1 MKNVVRHIPLLL
13 LVLACCSEPGTDE
26 SNTTLASEEEA
37 PVKDEAKTLR
47 QFTLAPGQAGLVRI
61 GMTVEELKAAVPVEM
76 LVEKEVNREG
86 QLYTVYEV
94 LNDTYSQETGLV
106 AEPRCDPECRIYR
119 IEVRDRK
126 YQTEGGL
133 GIGSTY
139 GKLRQVHSI
148 TYAGAEEGNF
158 VAVSPE
164 AGLSF
169 LLDQSAF
176 SGEEL
181 RKMKKG
187 NIPDS
192 TLVTGILLFEPSK

>member
-1 MKNVVRHIPLLL
+1 MKSGGYSLLL
-13 LVLACCSEPGTDE
+13 LWIFLLPACGSEQHTDTALG
-26 SNTTLASEEEA
+26 SAKDAPAEEGNG
-37 PVKDEAKTLR
+37 VLR
-47 QFTLAPGQAGLVRI
+47 QFTLAPNQAGSVRI
-61 GMTVEELKAAVPVEM
+61 GMTVEELKAALPVEM

-106 AEPRCDPECRIYR
+106 AEPRCDPDCRIYR

-139 GKLRQVHSI
+139 GELRQAHSI
-148 TYAGAEEGNF
+148 TFAGAEEGNL

-181 RKMKKG
+181 RNMKKG

-192 TLVTGILLFEPSK
+192 TQVTGILLFEPSK